1 MIVIKRDGR
10 KVDFDKSKIIV
21 AISKAQHSLLKDN
34 EKIANAIA
42 EEITQEA
49 LMLQEIDIKRIEK
62 MVFDLLVKHKQKDV
76 ARAYEGY
83 RAVREYRRIT
93 NTSDKDILELI
104 EGSNKETIN
113 ENSNKDAYIIPTQR
127 DLMAGEI
134 SKDIARRKLIPI
146 DIMEAHDKGVLHLH
160 DIDYQLQPM
169 NNCGLPDFKDMLAN
183 GTVINK
189 KKIESPKSFQ
199 VACTVLSQLFAV
211 VASSQ
216 YGGQTANHIEEILA
230 PYLRKSKQKYEKMF
244 QNEENKEAL
253 VDLMV
258 KKELKDGIQTLQYQI
273 NTLMTC
279 NGQSPFLTLF
289 MHFMPGSEYEEEC
302 AMITEE
308 ILRQRIE
315 GMKGPDGVTIS
326 PTFPKLVYALDE
338 HNAKPGSKY
347 YYLTKLAAECTAK
360 RMMPDYVS
368 AKIMRQVKDGQVFGP
383 MGCRS
388 FLSVWYD
395 KENNPIIDGR
405 FNKGVVTLNLPQ
417 CAIVANK
424 DINKF
429 WKLLDERLELCH
441 KALKF
446 KTERLLGV
454 KASVAPTL
462 WMYGAYARKDANDI
476 LDDLM
481 VGGYSTLSLG
491 YIGLYETIKLLTGES
506 NTKHQD
512 LALKITRYMADKCEE
527 WNNQE
532 NYGYSLY
539 STPAESLCY
548 RFAKLDKQQF
558 GEIKDVTDKGYYTNS
573 HHK

>member
-10 KVDFDKSKIIV
+10 KVDFDKSKIVV

-34 EKIANAIA
+34 EKIANSIA

-49 LMLQEIDIKRIEK
+49 LMLQELDIKRIEK

-104 EGSNKETIN
+104 AGSNKETIN

-230 PYLRKSKQKYEKMF
+230 PYLRKSKLKYEKMF
-244 QNEENKEAL
+244 QNENNKKAL

-289 MHFMPGSEYEEEC
+289 MHFMPDSEYEEEC

-368 AKIMRQVKDGQVFGP
+368 AKIMRQVKDDQVFGP
-383 MGCRS
+383 MG
-388 FLSVWYD
+388 
-395 KENNPIIDGR
+395 
-405 FNKGVVTLNLPQ
+405 
-417 CAIVANK
+417 
-424 DINKF
+424 
-429 WKLLDERLELCH
+429 
-441 KALKF
+441 
-446 KTERLLGV
+446 
-454 KASVAPTL
+454 
-462 WMYGAYARKDANDI
+462 
-476 LDDLM
+476 
-481 VGGYSTLSLG
+481 
-491 YIGLYETIKLLTGES
+491 
-506 NTKHQD
+506 
-512 LALKITRYMADKCEE
+512 
-527 WNNQE
+527 
-532 NYGYSLY
+532 
-539 STPAESLCY
+539 
-548 RFAKLDKQQF
+548 
-558 GEIKDVTDKGYYTNS
+558 
-573 HHK
+573 

>member
-34 EKIANAIA
+34 EKIANSIA

-49 LMLQEIDIKRIEK
+49 LMLQELDIKRIEK

-104 EGSNKETIN
+104 AGSNKETIN

-169 NNCGLPDFKDMLAN
+169 NNCGLPDFKDMLSN

-216 YGGQTANHIEEILA
+216 YGGQTVNHIEEILA

-244 QNEENKEAL
+244 QNEKNKEAL

-289 MHFMPGSEYEEEC
+289 MHFLPGSEYEEEC

-368 AKIMRQVKDGQVFGP
+368 AKIMRQVKDSQVFGP
-383 MGCRS
+383 MG
-388 FLSVWYD
+388 
-395 KENNPIIDGR
+395 
-405 FNKGVVTLNLPQ
+405 
-417 CAIVANK
+417 
-424 DINKF
+424 
-429 WKLLDERLELCH
+429 
-441 KALKF
+441 
-446 KTERLLGV
+446 
-454 KASVAPTL
+454 
-462 WMYGAYARKDANDI
+462 
-476 LDDLM
+476 
-481 VGGYSTLSLG
+481 
-491 YIGLYETIKLLTGES
+491 
-506 NTKHQD
+506 
-512 LALKITRYMADKCEE
+512 
-527 WNNQE
+527 
-532 NYGYSLY
+532 
-539 STPAESLCY
+539 
-548 RFAKLDKQQF
+548 
-558 GEIKDVTDKGYYTNS
+558 
-573 HHK
+573 